1 MEVTGADPTAG
12 TARTIGGLMALRRKG
27 SFRGQIFGGWSTALL
42 ALSSA
47 AAPAIAWAQ
56 AAPGNPPTREEL
68 DRAGQVAP
76 DVRGPSRL
84 TVEGGVER
92 APCALADPQYAAL
105 KVRITQVDFRGLKVV
120 TPDMLADS
128 WRDLADREMPIASLC
143 EIRDR
148 AATALRQMGY
158 LAAVQVP
165 PQRIGTDGKV
175 TFDVLMAKLV
185 GVQVRGDAGNSE
197 KLIAATLDQ
206 LKAQPV
212 FNVHEA
218 ERSLLLARDLPGY
231 DVRLS
236 LRPAGTAPGEVIGD
250 VTVTREQV
258 RLDVNIQSWG
268 SHPVGRWGA
277 LARVQLN
284 DITGMGDMT
293 AISLFNT
300 LQTREQTVL
309 QIEHSMA
316 LNADGLRLGGEF
328 TYAWSK
334 PDIGAP
340 VKSRTLI
347 ASAHLSYP
355 LIRQQARTLV
365 ASGGLDIVNQHVDF
379 GPAELS
385 RDRLR
390 VLFARLD
397 GQWIDSASLNSTTGF
412 TANEPRWRLGG
423 SVELRHGLSGLGAS
437 DPCVGAAV
445 CPSRPEGDASAFVLR
460 ASVAGE
466 WRPVPM
472 VTFALSPRGQ
482 YSHRPLLAFEEMSAG
497 NYTIGRGYDPGTLT
511 GDSGLGFASE
521 VRLGRAVPVSV
532 KDLAI
537 QPYAFFDAMWMWN
550 KDSGFNGLDP
560 QKLSSAGGGVRLA
573 WGNRGRIDFNLA
585 VPLRD
590 VGGLSQRGNVRAL
603 LSLTTQLWPW
613 RP

>member
-1 MEVTGADPTAG
+1 MASRRTGVF
-12 TARTIGGLMALRRKG
+12 RTGIMN
-27 SFRGQIFGGWSTALL
+27 GWGMALL
-42 ALSSA
+42 ALSGVTGSTM
-47 AAPAIAWAQ
+47 AWGQ
-56 AAPGNPPTREEL
+56 NAPGNPPTREEL

-84 TVEGGVER
+84 TVDGGVER
-92 APCALADPQYAAL
+92 APCPLADPQYATL
-105 KVRITQVDFRGLKVV
+105 KIRITNVDFRGLKVV

-128 WRDLADREMPIASLC
+128 WRDLAGREMPVASLC

-165 PQRIGTDGKV
+165 PQRIGADGNV

-197 KLIAATLDQ
+197 KLIAATLDA

-212 FNVHEA
+212 FNVREA

-250 VTVTREQV
+250 VAITREQV
-258 RLDVNIQSWG
+258 RLDVNIQNWG
-268 SHPVGRWGA
+268 SHSVGRWGA

-284 DITGMGDMT
+284 DITGMGDTT

-309 QIEHSMA
+309 QVEHSMA

-347 ASAHLSYP
+347 ASANLSYP

-365 ASGGLDIVNQHVDF
+365 ATGGLDIVDQHVDF
-379 GPAELS
+379 GPAQLS

-397 GQWIDSASLNSTTGF
+397 GQWIDPASLNSTTGF

-423 SVELRHGLSGLGAS
+423 AVEARHGLSGLGAS
-437 DPCVGAAV
+437 DSCGGVLL

-460 ASVAGE
+460 ASAAGE

-472 VTFALSPRGQ
+472 VTLALSPRGQ
-482 YSHRPLLAFEEMSAG
+482 YSNRPLLAFEEMSAG

-511 GDSGLGFASE
+511 GDSGFGFASE
-521 VRLGRAVPVSV
+521 VRLGRAFPASV
-532 KDLAI
+532 RDLAI

-560 QKLSSAGGGVRLA
+560 QKLSSAGGGVRLT
-573 WGNRGRIDFNLA
+573 WGNRGRIDFNVA

-590 VGGLSQRGNVRAL
+590 VAGLNQRGDVRAL